1 MTIAILPLMRV
12 NEQTLKDLKAE
23 IGNTFLSKVEILAP
37 VTSLPES
44 TYEKAKEQYDADK
57 VVKFLVDKT
66 KDIDAEKILVVM
78 AGDLF
83 VSGMNF
89 VYGAAQKGGKLC
101 LISLY
106 RLDQRFYGKETSYD
120 TFKER
125 AAKESIHE
133 LAHCF
138 GLDHCKDK
146 KCVMAFSNHM
156 GSVDEKE
163 KAFCDSC
170 REKLRTAL

>member
-1 MTIAILPLMRV
+1 MTIALLPLMRV
-12 NEQTLKDLKAE
+12 SEQTLKDLKVE
-23 IGNTFLSKVEILAP
+23 IGNTFLSKIEILAP
-37 VTSLPES
+37 VDSLPES
-44 TYEKAKEQYDADK
+44 TYNKAKEQYDADK
-57 VVKFLVDKT
+57 VVESLVDKT

-89 VYGAAQKGGKLC
+89 VYGAAQKGGRLC

-106 RLDQRFYGKETSYD
+106 RLDQRFYGKESSYD

-125 AAKESIHE
+125 AVKEAIHE
-133 LAHCF
+133 LAHCY
-138 GLDHCKDK
+138 GLDHCKSK
-146 KCVMAFSNHM
+146 SCVMAFSNHI
-156 GSVDEKE
+156 GSVDEKA

-170 REKLRTAL
+170 RGALRKAL